1 MTALV
6 DLQAVVWYV
15 HDDRRLGQNA
25 REALATG
32 AGELLMSSASLW
44 ELAIKVSLRKF
55 ALDRSINEYVDR
67 FIKGLHMRIVDV
79 TRSHALRVATLP
91 HLHKDPFD
99 RLLIAQ
105 AMEEGVPI
113 ITGDGA
119 IARYGVEV
127 IW

>member
-25 REALATG
+25 REALAKG

-55 ALDRSINEYVDR
+55 AIDRGMSSVRAAGFAAPVSIIRRLRYDR
-67 FIKGLHMRIVDV
+67 MWL
-79 TRSHALRVATLP
+79 
-91 HLHKDPFD
+91 
-99 RLLIAQ
+99 
-105 AMEEGVPI
+105 
-113 ITGDGA
+113 
-119 IARYGVEV
+119 
-127 IW
+127 